1 MMKIGRRM
9 LILAAMA
16 ALSVSAVFAQGTV
29 SKPAKASSQPMASK
43 MAEDQPTPQ
52 SGQKKMDKH
61 VHGHHHKNNKKHTSN
76 TTTQDT
82 TTKK

>member
-1 MMKIGRRM
+1 MMKIGRNM
-9 LILAAMA
+9 LTLTAMA
-16 ALSVSAVFAQGTV
+16 ALSVGTVFAQGTV
-29 SKPAKASSQPMASK
+29 SKPAKASNPPMASK

-61 VHGHHHKNNKKHTSN
+61 VHGHHHKNKKHTSN
-76 TTTQDT
+76 TSTQDT

>member
-1 MMKIGRRM
+1 MKIGRKV
-9 LILAAMA
+9 LALTAMA
-16 ALSVSAVFAQGTV
+16 ALSVGALFAQNTV
-29 SKPAKASSQPMASK
+29 SKPATAPNQPLASK

-61 VHGHHHKNNKKHTSN
+61 VHGHHHKKNKKHTSN

>member
-1 MMKIGRRM
+1 MNIGRKV
-9 LILAAMA
+9 LTLTAIA
-16 ALSVSAVFAQGTV
+16 ALSVGAVFAQGTV
-29 SKPAKASSQPMASK
+29 SQPAKASNQPLASK

-61 VHGHHHKNNKKHTSN
+61 VHGHHHKKNKKHTSN

>member
-1 MMKIGRRM
+1 MKIGRKV
-9 LILAAMA
+9 LTLTAMA
-16 ALSVSAVFAQGTV
+16 ALSVGALFAQGTV
-29 SKPAKASSQPMASK
+29 STPARTSNQPLASK

-61 VHGHHHKNNKKHTSN
+61 VHGHHHKKNKNHTSK

-82 TTKK
+82 TTTK

>member
-1 MMKIGRRM
+1 MKIGPKM
-9 LILAAMA
+9 LTLAAMA

-29 SKPAKASSQPMASK
+29 SKPANASNQPMASQ
-43 MAEDQPTPQ
+43 MAEEQPTPQ

-61 VHGHHHKNNKKHTSN
+61 VHGHHHKNKKHTSN
-76 TTTQDT
+76 TSTQDT

>member
-1 MMKIGRRM
+1 MNIRRKV
-9 LILAAMA
+9 LTLTAIA
-16 ALSVSAVFAQGTV
+16 ALSVGAVFAQGTV
-29 SKPAKASSQPMASK
+29 SKSVKASNQPLASK

-61 VHGHHHKNNKKHTSN
+61 VQGHHHKKNKKHTSN